1 LACVAGALGLYGLWA
16 VRRDARRGQASARG
30 LGFDRASQPKRYRAL
45 MTFNAIAV
53 AMLFVD
59 AVAEVGLFVW
69 RTVLQ

>member
-1 LACVAGALGLYGLWA
+1 
-16 VRRDARRGQASARG
+16 
-30 LGFDRASQPKRYRAL
+30 